1 MDYAS
6 GLTRVTIGGR
16 APGSEL
22 RRFALALCV
31 AIVVAA
37 GGPAA
42 GDVAYLH
49 AFRAAADAALASGTD
64 QAKAA
69 QLRYGKPDVDG
80 SSNSRPLLVTRWFE
94 YRRAG
99 IRIVFAPA
107 GGSAAA
113 PSVSWVM
120 IGFIDMKSDRQVAFA
135 EGDARLRAARR

>member
-1 MDYAS
+1 
-6 GLTRVTIGGR
+6 
-16 APGSEL
+16 L

-31 AIVVAA
+31 AVVVAA

-42 GDVAYLH
+42 ADVAYLH
-49 AFRAAADAALASGTD
+49 AFRTAADAVFGSGAD

-107 GGSAAA
+107 GGAAA
-113 PSVSWVM
+113 VPPVSWVM
-120 IGFIDMKSDRQVAFA
+120 IGFIDTKSDRQVDFV